1 VSEISGLPPL
11 PGREPVMRALA
22 DICGPDF
29 ARTAR
34 SVDTVAGRRVSL
46 VAVPGTDRA
55 VAETVR
61 LAGQRGLAAM
71 PRGSGSKID
80 WGAPP
85 PGVDLLI
92 DTARLSGMWHH
103 RPTEFTAEV
112 GTGTPV
118 RALQAALALQ
128 SQRLAVDPP
137 SPSATVGGMLAVN
150 ESGPLRHRFGTPA
163 EQIDRISY
171 VDASGA
177 AGESD
182 GESGAPGPAEIDGV
196 ITSAAVR
203 LQPLP
208 QARRWVTVAVSTPLQ
223 VHNLV
228 EETLAADLDP
238 SGIEVDLPAPGVV
251 RGAEQPPGSLA
262 VLLEGV
268 PGEVERRASRLAGV
282 LAQGAEVSGI
292 APRWW
297 GRYPFGARD
306 VAMRV
311 SVQIADLHAAVYALR
326 DAAGASV
333 PVRGSAGL
341 GTVHAVLPG
350 TLEPDRVEGILD
362 SVRQVLLARSGEA
375 VIVSAPVEIARE
387 VEMAGRRS
395 LF

>member
-1 VSEISGLPPL
+1 VSEINGVPPL
-11 PGREPVMRALA
+11 PGREPVLRALT

-61 LAGQRGLAAM
+61 LALDRGLAAM
-71 PRGSGSKID
+71 PRGSGSKIN

-85 PGVDLLI
+85 LGVDLLI
-92 DTARLSGMWHH
+92 DTARLSGLWHH
-103 RPTEFTAEV
+103 RPKDFTAEV

-128 SQRLAVDPP
+128 GQRLAVDPP

-150 ESGPLRHRFGTPA
+150 ESGPLRHRFGPPA
-163 EQIDRISY
+163 DQVSRISY
-171 VDASGA
+171 VDATGA

-182 GESGAPGPAEIDGV
+182 GENGAPGLAEIDGV

-208 QARRWVTVAVSTPLQ
+208 EARRWVSVAVSTPLQ

-228 EETLAADLDP
+228 AETLAADLDP
-238 SGIEVDLPAPGVV
+238 SGIEVDMPAPGAT
-251 RGAEQPPGSLA
+251 RGTDQPPGSLA

-268 PGEVERRASRLAGV
+268 PGEVERRAERLAGL
-282 LAQGAEVSGI
+282 LAQGASVSGI

-306 VAMRV
+306 VAMRI
-311 SVQIADLHAAVYALR
+311 SVRIEDLHAAVYALR
-326 DAAGASV
+326 DATGMSV

-350 TLEPDRVEGILD
+350 TLEPERVEGILD
-362 SVRQVLLARSGEA
+362 SVRQVLFARSGEA

-387 VEMAGRRS
+387 VEMAGRRE